1 MKEKTEFR
9 ATEKISSSTL
19 DSEMRKNKM
28 NKNTLSKLGKTY
40 DDNHAFK
47 GYVVPTQMGKT
58 PRSWFSRSV
67 PHNAGK
73 FTRRDYLNGASKKG
87 YSVTL
92 ENAGSKFPT
101 IVYTPINDG
110 RDAFKEAIKKGERMY
125 AEMRIQGEG

>member
-1 MKEKTEFR
+1 MKENTEFR

-73 FTRRDYLNGASKKG
+73 HTVKLFLNTGNKKG
-87 YSVTL
+87 YTKTL
-92 ENAGSKFPT
+92 VNAGSKYPT
-101 IVYTPINDG
+101 IVYTPVNDG